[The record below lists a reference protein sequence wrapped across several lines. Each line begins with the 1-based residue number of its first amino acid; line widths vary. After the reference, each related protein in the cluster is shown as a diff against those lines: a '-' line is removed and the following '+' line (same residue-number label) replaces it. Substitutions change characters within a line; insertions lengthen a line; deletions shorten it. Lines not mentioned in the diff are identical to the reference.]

1 MNVPARPKDS
11 CKKRIFSTRPS
22 PTISTSR
29 PRDSASVFQKQIKAF
44 IPIPTGIDIETLE
57 DTFKPLSDKISLYS
71 AGQTSSN
78 ENELKTS
85 VKANIDAVRSV
96 GANVLA
102 FWSKNEIGSTGWRSG
117 KQIRTI
123 Q

>member
-1 MNVPARPKDS
+1 MPVYYYY
-11 CKKRIFSTRPS
+11 
-22 PTISTSR
+22 
-29 PRDSASVFQKQIKAF
+29 SASVFQKQIKAF

-57 DTFKPLSDKISLYS
+57 DIFKPLSDEISLYS

-78 ENELKTS
+78 ENELKMKTS
-85 VKANIDAVRSV
+85 VKANIDA
-96 GANVLA
+96 VLA